1 MFTHTIHSAVYFTCY
16 LHCFVWEEGDGVVV
30 DGLALVVGGMFAEE
44 KNDMDI
50 EHECDDA
57 DDDAAAAAAVANDDV
72 QR

>member
-1 MFTHTIHSAVYFTCY
+1 
-16 LHCFVWEEGDGVVV
+16 
-30 DGLALVVGGMFAEE
+30 MFAEE

-57 DDDAAAAAAVANDDV
+57 DDGAAAAAAVANDDV